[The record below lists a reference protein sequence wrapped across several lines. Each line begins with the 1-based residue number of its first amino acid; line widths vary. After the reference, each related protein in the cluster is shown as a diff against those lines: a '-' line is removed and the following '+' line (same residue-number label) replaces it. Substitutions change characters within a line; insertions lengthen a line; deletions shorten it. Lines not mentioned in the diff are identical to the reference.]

1 MSLWSTVD
9 EERVREA
16 VHAFVDA
23 FASDFVIGFLFEGKD
38 LERIAVHEF
47 ELARAHLGGEGGY
60 GGRPI
65 GKLHGPLRINRGHFR
80 RRLTILRHVLSE
92 KGLPDAFIEAWIAH
106 DQALEAVV
114 TNGIDC
120 LD

>member
-1 MSLWSTVD
+1 VSLWQTAD
-9 EERVREA
+9 EAAVRDA
-16 VHAFVDA
+16 VRAFVQA
-23 FASDFVIGFLFEGKD
+23 FAEDFVIGFLFEGKD

-47 ELARAHLGGEGGY
+47 ELARAHLGGEGAY
-60 GGRPI
+60 AGRPI

-92 KGLPDAFIEAWIAH
+92 EGLPDALIDAWIAH
-106 DQALEAVV
+106 DQSLEDVV

-120 LD
+120 LE